1 MVHGRHALEFLEH
14 SIDLEHVAHVL
25 CTLCLEAIRAEAAC
39 MIENKISAVMCLL
52 FGPLTLVDIFL
63 GLLFHPSLSHQL
75 YLIVYLIWSV
85 PHHVSCVSLARL
97 LLVSCHVLVVSL
109 ARL

>member
-1 MVHGRHALEFLEH
+1 
-14 SIDLEHVAHVL
+14 
-25 CTLCLEAIRAEAAC
+25 

-63 GLLFHPSLSHQL
+63 GLLSHPSLSYQL

-97 LLVSCHVLVVSL
+97 LRVSCLSL
-109 ARL
+109 AMSW